1 MSGRLQN
8 KKVVVTAAAHG
19 IGKAIATEFAV
30 EGAEVM
36 ATDIDGDALDSVTG
50 IVGINTQILDVTD
63 GDAVANFA
71 AAMGTIDVLCNIAG
85 FVHHGSVLDV
95 EEKDWDFSFDLNV
108 KSMYRTIRAFLPGML
123 AAGNGSIINL
133 SLIHI

>member
-1 MSGRLQN
+1 MPGRLLN
-8 KKVVVTAAAHG
+8 KKVVVTAAAKG

-30 EGAEVM
+30 EGADVV

-50 IVGINTQILDVTD
+50 IVGINTKILDVTD
-63 GDAVANFA
+63 GNAVANFA

-108 KSMYRTIRAFLPGML
+108 KSM
-123 AAGNGSIINL
+123 
-133 SLIHI
+133 

>member
-1 MSGRLQN
+1 
-8 KKVVVTAAAHG
+8 
-19 IGKAIATEFAV
+19 
-30 EGAEVM
+30 M
-36 ATDIDGDALDSVTG
+36 ATDIDGDALDSLTG
-50 IVGINTQILDVTD
+50 IVGINTKILDVTD

-108 KSMYRTIRAFLPGML
+108 KSLYRTIKPSCL
-123 AAGNGSIINL
+123 ACWRQVMGL
-133 SLIHI
+133 

>member
-19 IGKAIATEFAV
+19 IGKAIATEFAI

-50 IVGINTQILDVTD
+50 IVGINTKILDVTD

-85 FVHHGSVLDV
+85 FVHHGSVLMR
-95 EEKDWDFSFDLNV
+95 KKTGIFLSTSMLNPCTAPRP
-108 KSMYRTIRAFLPGML
+108 SCPACWRQDMGQ
-123 AAGNGSIINL
+123 
-133 SLIHI
+133 